1 MLKHEQEGCL
11 FPGPWQLTTGKML
24 TRLFW
29 TSSINYILFSLTDEL
44 LPCSDILN
52 RTGQEIFCFV
62 TFPAYICLFFVKN
75 YSYLMKIEDYG
86 TRLRESG
93 LRVTPQRL
101 AVYEAV
107 DVLHD
112 HPTAEE
118 VSQYIRKKH
127 PEIALGTIY
136 KTLETLAEK
145 AILRRV
151 KTDSGLLRY
160 DAVDDRHHHIYCTHC
175 DRIEDYYDAGLT
187 KMLYDYFEIH
197 RIPGF
202 RIEDIKLQIVGKYT
216 DNRERIRKR

>member
-1 MLKHEQEGCL
+1 M
-11 FPGPWQLTTGKML
+11 
-24 TRLFW
+24 
-29 TSSINYILFSLTDEL
+29 
-44 LPCSDILN
+44 
-52 RTGQEIFCFV
+52 
-62 TFPAYICLFFVKN
+62 FFVKN
-75 YSYLMKIEDYG
+75 YSYIMKIEDYG

>member
-1 MLKHEQEGCL
+1 
-11 FPGPWQLTTGKML
+11 
-24 TRLFW
+24 
-29 TSSINYILFSLTDEL
+29 
-44 LPCSDILN
+44 
-52 RTGQEIFCFV
+52 
-62 TFPAYICLFFVKN
+62 
-75 YSYLMKIEDYG
+75 MKIEDYG

-216 DNRERIRKR
+216 DNRETIRKR

>member
-1 MLKHEQEGCL
+1 
-11 FPGPWQLTTGKML
+11 
-24 TRLFW
+24 
-29 TSSINYILFSLTDEL
+29 
-44 LPCSDILN
+44 
-52 RTGQEIFCFV
+52 
-62 TFPAYICLFFVKN
+62 
-75 YSYLMKIEDYG
+75 MKIEDYG

-187 KMLYDYFEIH
+187 KMLYDYFEIN
-197 RIPGF
+197 RIPDF

-216 DNRERIRKR
+216 DNRETVRKG